1 MTVPP
6 RQNQTLELVPVWEGT
21 RMGTIVGSST
31 AEIDAPIDQV
41 WALVE
46 DVEKAPEWQ
55 GGLKALRALERDD
68 LGRAIL
74 CESESDAK
82 VRTVSSTVRFRYD
95 GPTRLT
101 WRQEKGELKSV
112 DGSWELGDLGN
123 GRTRAKYD
131 LEVDL
136 GRMLGLVI
144 RGPLVDLLRSM
155 LVGARAGELKR
166 AIEGG

>member
-1 MTVPP
+1 
-6 RQNQTLELVPVWEGT
+6 
-21 RMGTIVGSST
+21 MGNITGSST
-31 AEIDAPIDQV
+31 AEIDAPIAQV
-41 WALVE
+41 WALIE
-46 DVEKAPEWQ
+46 DVERATEWQ

-68 LGRAIL
+68 RDRATL

-82 VRTVSSTVRFRYD
+82 VRTVKSTVRFIYD

-112 DGSWELGDLGN
+112 DGSWTLEDLG
-123 GRTRAKYD
+123 GDRTRARYD

-144 RGPLVDLLRSM
+144 RGPLVDLLRGM
-155 LVGARAGELKR
+155 LVSARAGELKR
-166 AIEGG
+166 AMEGG